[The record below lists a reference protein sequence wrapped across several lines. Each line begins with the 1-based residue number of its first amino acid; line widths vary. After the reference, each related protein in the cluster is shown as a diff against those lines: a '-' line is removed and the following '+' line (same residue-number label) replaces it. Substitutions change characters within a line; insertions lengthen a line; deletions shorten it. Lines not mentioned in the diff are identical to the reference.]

1 MATIAIDLHGGDF
14 GPSVIVP
21 SSLSYFQKH
30 PEHYGVLFGDLRIC
44 KPGKRIAMPSNV
56 EWVDT
61 DTLDPQFQ
69 VKPSKLLRHQSTS
82 SIEIATMALA
92 NADVDVLVSAE
103 HTGVLL
109 SLMAK
114 YGHLHPSLDRPVLTS
129 WLPTEKGRTLMLD
142 LGASFSATC
151 EQLTSFASIGL
162 GLQQS
167 LVHKPK
173 VALLNIG
180 AESFKG
186 PLQLRLA
193 AEQLTQ
199 WKDIEFCGFIE
210 PSDLYLG
217 LVDIVVT
224 DGFTGNTAIKSAEG
238 AVNLVID
245 RLKEQ
250 FSGRWL
256 NKALG
261 MVVRRRLSL
270 ALSSLDPDRANGALI
285 AGSDLILVKSHGH
298 ANATAFESAIAQAQ
312 QYTSE
317 NVAHT
322 VWLQLD
328 RILS

>member
-21 SSLSYFQKH
+21 SSLRYFQNH

-44 KPGKRIAMPSNV
+44 KPSKRIAMPSNV

-61 DTLDPQFQ
+61 DTLDPQYQ

-103 HTGVLL
+103 HTGVML

-129 WLPTEKGRTLMLD
+129 WLPTAKGRTLMLD

-186 PLQLRLA
+186 LLQLRLA

-199 WKDIEFCGFIE
+199 WRDIEFCGFIE
-210 PSDLYLG
+210 PSELYLG

-238 AVNLVID
+238 AVNLVVD

-256 NKALG
+256 NKVLG
-261 MVVRRRLSL
+261 MVVRRRLSR

-285 AGSDLILVKSHGH
+285 AGSDLMLVKSHGH
-298 ANATAFESAIAQAQ
+298 ANATAFESAITQAQ
-312 QYTSE
+312 QYASE
-317 NVAHT
+317 RVAHT

-328 RILS
+328 RISS